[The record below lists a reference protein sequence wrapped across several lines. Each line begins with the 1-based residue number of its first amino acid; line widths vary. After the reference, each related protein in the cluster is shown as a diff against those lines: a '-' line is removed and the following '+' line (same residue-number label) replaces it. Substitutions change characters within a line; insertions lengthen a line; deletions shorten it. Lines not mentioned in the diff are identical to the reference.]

1 MSFFKNLFNREEEK
15 SPPRQLDHPKDLQI
29 DDIIK
34 FSFTAQSG
42 ISNETFKVK
51 AIKTYDLGGDSKKK
65 TVFTLEGGQAIFD
78 LAVVDERG
86 QEFLE
91 LSQSVLPDT
100 VEKVFDIQQFAQ
112 LFDSDSGVN
121 HVLERIGE
129 PDHVAGWTASLY
141 RQETGH
147 QAYLHTGDYR
157 ERVLS
162 RLEDGS
168 EEFDYYLFVS
178 DDRQFSIQIEVFDG
192 GRTEVK
198 LTAYLPVSKVEE
210 LWPSK

>member
-1 MSFFKNLFNREEEK
+1 MSFFKSLFNREEEK
-15 SPPRQLDHPKDLQI
+15 SPSRQLEHPKDLQVN
-29 DDIIK
+29 DIIK

-51 AIKTYDLGGDSKKK
+51 VIKTYDLGDDSKKK
-65 TVFTLEGGQAIFD
+65 TVFTLEGGQSIFD
-78 LAVVDERG
+78 LAVVNERG
-86 QEFLE
+86 QDLLE
-91 LSQSVLPDT
+91 ISQSVLPDT

-112 LFDSDSGVN
+112 IFDSDSGVN
-121 HVLERIGE
+121 HVLERMGE
-129 PDHVAGWTASLY
+129 PDHVNGWTTALY

-147 QAYLHTGDYR
+147 QAYLHAGDYR

-168 EEFDYYLFVS
+168 EEFDYYLLVS
-178 DDRQFSIQIEVFDG
+178 DDRQFGIQIEVFDG

-198 LTAYLPVSKVEE
+198 LTVYLPISKIEE